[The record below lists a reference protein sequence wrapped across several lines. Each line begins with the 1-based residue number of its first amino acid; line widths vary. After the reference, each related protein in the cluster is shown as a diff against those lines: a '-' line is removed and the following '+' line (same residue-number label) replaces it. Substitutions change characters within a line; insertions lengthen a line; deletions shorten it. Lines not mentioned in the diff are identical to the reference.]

1 MKGIVFVKNLTL
13 EVSPYPSLALRQAQ
27 GHFDTQNEYIKAE
40 GHEQAKR
47 GTHICGM
54 PLSVSNGSPGRT
66 RIPLKAG
73 LTATRSTK

>member
-1 MKGIVFVKNLTL
+1 ML
-13 EVSPYPSLALRQAQ
+13 P
-27 GHFDTQNEYIKAE
+27 FDTQNEYIKAE

-73 LTATRSTK
+73 LTATLSMLSANPPSSAFQFHAS